1 MASTAGPLQEGASP
15 IANRIAEWPYDSAA
29 TSADIILRSSDLIDF
44 YVLRAFLSYVS
55 PFFKDMFDLPSTTT
69 NGITNGFL
77 VIPVP
82 ETSET
87 IRLLLDL
94 IYPHIGEPQ
103 IDNIALFLN
112 VCKATGKYCM
122 DIIENRLRK
131 QMVTSHLTVSDPL
144 RICIVALDLHWED
157 VALIAARNASKIP
170 LDKLPHAEELQDIS
184 GSSFY
189 RFLDYKLRC
198 DKVPFQDYLRSFPK
212 PSVAPLA
219 RLAQGAQKP
228 FDITAKAD
236 VILRSK
242 DLVDFYVLE
251 DLVRAASRS
260 LPPSNTPFPLGIV
273 IGETANGRT
282 ILSVAEDSEVLHHL
296 LSFICHISDELDIQN
311 CRLYIQVVLAARR
324 YGITI
329 IETRLRRQAAASPFI
344 SQEPLRMYI
353 VASAL
358 GWTEL
363 AKSAAINTLSSP
375 LQDLGYMDEFS
386 LITGGDL
393 YRLVSF
399 RFRCADAACKVINEN
414 ARYKAYG
421 PGKWAMDYSTYT
433 KLCRQGPANELFEKL
448 KFCPRGST
456 IKDAYGLEDQCL
468 ILNAG
473 YMPSLT
479 GPALVAVL
487 ACRREIE
494 DAVEAAVAKVLF
506 HVCIS

>member
-1 MASTAGPLQEGASP
+1 
-15 IANRIAEWPYDSAA
+15 
-29 TSADIILRSSDLIDF
+29 
-44 YVLRAFLSYVS
+44 
-55 PFFKDMFDLPSTTT
+55 
-69 NGITNGFL
+69 
-77 VIPVP
+77 
-82 ETSET
+82 
-87 IRLLLDL
+87 
-94 IYPHIGEPQ
+94 
-103 IDNIALFLN
+103 
-112 VCKATGKYCM
+112 
-122 DIIENRLRK
+122 
-131 QMVTSHLTVSDPL
+131 
-144 RICIVALDLHWED
+144 
-157 VALIAARNASKIP
+157 
-170 LDKLPHAEELQDIS
+170 
-184 GSSFY
+184 
-189 RFLDYKLRC
+189 
-198 DKVPFQDYLRSFPK
+198 
-212 PSVAPLA
+212 
-219 RLAQGAQKP
+219 
-228 FDITAKAD
+228 
-236 VILRSK
+236 
-242 DLVDFYVLE
+242 
-251 DLVRAASRS
+251 
-260 LPPSNTPFPLGIV
+260 
-273 IGETANGRT
+273 
-282 ILSVAEDSEVLHHL
+282 
-296 LSFICHISDELDIQN
+296 
-311 CRLYIQVVLAARR
+311 
-324 YGITI
+324 
-329 IETRLRRQAAASPFI
+329 
-344 SQEPLRMYI
+344 MYI